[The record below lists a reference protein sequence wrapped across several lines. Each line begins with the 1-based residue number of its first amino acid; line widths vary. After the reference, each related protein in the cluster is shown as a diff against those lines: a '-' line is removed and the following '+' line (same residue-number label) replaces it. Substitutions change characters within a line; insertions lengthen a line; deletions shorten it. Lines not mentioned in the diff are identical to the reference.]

1 MAMTVSKSWLF
12 SVASFVFAVSIA
24 IPMCCYA
31 ADYSFLDDMDVT
43 ALSELRTEVDTRL
56 ASAVDTWDLLQATTG
71 VHAEDGRVMA
81 EGLSFQAPVDMA
93 YDLSGSGSSCDQWTT
108 SDGFSVFQVF
118 GDKSGEN
125 SSSSRMTL
133 EEFEST
139 CTDGLQNI
147 LNTAFGDGEILYEY
161 VNVSENGISYYR
173 GGGVSTNNF
182 VFSMVVV
189 QNPNGRDL
197 YASYLGIRGLY
208 DAEPIMDAFVES
220 LSFAPDDWLSICEH
234 KQQTRP
240 ARESASSSSSSV
252 RSSSSSKRAPK
263 TTGVPDSSL
272 TIDGK
277 TVYTYAD
284 GTVEWT
290 DGYGTVYQDVDG
302 DGTYDYA
309 SSDSGASWSAV

>member
-1 MAMTVSKSWLF
+1 M
-12 SVASFVFAVSIA
+12 
-24 IPMCCYA
+24 PMCCYA

-43 ALSELRTEVDTRL
+43 ALSELRTEVDARL
-56 ASAVDTWDLLQATTG
+56 ANAVDAWNLLQAATG
-71 VHAEDGRVMA
+71 VYAEDGRVMA
-81 EGLSFQAPVDMA
+81 EGLSFQSPVDMA
-93 YDLSGSGSSCDQWTT
+93 YDLSGSGSSCDQWAT

-118 GDKSGEN
+118 GDTSGEN
-125 SSSSRMTL
+125 SSSSHMTP
-133 EEFEST
+133 EEFETT

-147 LNTAFGDGEILYEY
+147 LDTAFGGGEISYEY
-161 VNVSENGISYYR
+161 VNVNDNGISYYR
-173 GGGVSTNNF
+173 GTGVSTNNF

-208 DAEPIMDAFVES
+208 DAEPVMDAFVES
-220 LSFAPDDWLSICEH
+220 LSFAPDDWLVICEH
-234 KQQTRP
+234 KQQAQP
-240 ARESASSSSSSV
+240 AYESASASSSSA
-252 RSSSSSKRAPK
+252 RTSSSSKGAPK

-290 DGYGTVYQDVDG
+290 DGYGNVYQDVDG

-309 SSDSGASWSAV
+309 SSDSGMSWSAV